1 MSYPETS
8 AGRMMN
14 PKVMP
19 FRASVTVEDALSTLR
34 AKKATQI
41 RGLFLIDD
49 ENKLIS
55 RIFIQNMALAA
66 GDVHLGDLAR
76 PVTEYV
82 NALAP
87 AEEVADM
94 LDKDSRADL
103 PVVDIEGKLIGI
115 ISHAAMVHSV
125 QEDAM
130 ADMQT
135 MVGAC
140 KDERALSSP
149 FFAIKKRLPC
159 LQINLITAFMAAAV
173 FGLFEGTIAKFTAL
187 AVLLPVVAGQS
198 CNEGAEALAVT
209 MRGLALRE
217 ILIRQWSRVTV
228 KEVNVGLMNGI
239 AVAITC
245 GIGVYFWAG
254 SVGLVIVIA
263 ISMVLAMVA
272 AGFAGAVVP
281 IVLTRLGQDPVQS
294 SSIVLTTITY
304 IAGFF
309 SFLGIATLLS
319 SML

>member
-1 MSYPETS
+1 MTGNIDTAIEALDRRFLLDHPIDAARLIESLDGLDAAEILENQAVDTLLPVWRRMLPGDGAEILNALPDAQSDALIAELLPHEALRFLNLMKEDERENILLRLDPKISEEICKLMSYPETS
-8 AGRMMN
+8 TGRMLN

-55 RIFIQNMALAA
+55 RIFIQDMALAA
-66 GDVHLGDLAR
+66 GDTHLGDLAR

-103 PVVDIEGKLIGI
+103 PVVDIEGKLIGV
-115 ISHAAMVHSV
+115 ISYAAMVHSV

-135 MVGAC
+135 MVGAS

-149 FFAIKKRLPC
+149 FFAVKKRLP
-159 LQINLITAFMAAAV
+159 
-173 FGLFEGTIAKFTAL
+173 
-187 AVLLPVVAGQS
+187 
-198 CNEGAEALAVT
+198 
-209 MRGLALRE
+209 
-217 ILIRQWSRVTV
+217 
-228 KEVNVGLMNGI
+228 
-239 AVAITC
+239 
-245 GIGVYFWAG
+245 
-254 SVGLVIVIA
+254 
-263 ISMVLAMVA
+263 
-272 AGFAGAVVP
+272 
-281 IVLTRLGQDPVQS
+281 
-294 SSIVLTTITY
+294 
-304 IAGFF
+304 
-309 SFLGIATLLS
+309 
-319 SML
+319 